1 MKKSVSLVLGSGG
14 ARGYAHI
21 GAIEEIVKRGY
32 EISAISGSSMG
43 ALVGG
48 LYACK
53 KLNDYKEWVLTL
65 DFLDVIK
72 LLDISF
78 APSGLIKGDKVFEK
92 LESMIDDTLIEELNI
107 PYTAVATELTTQKEV
122 WFQKGKL
129 IDAIRA
135 SIAIPTFFTPKKIKG
150 KIFVDGGIVNPLP
163 IAPIMSQ
170 MSDIIIAIN
179 LNSNKPLLKTIKL
192 TKKEEEEKEK
202 AKNIFE
208 ELLRNAEKKF
218 KRYKKSKEEITY
230 LSVISR
236 SIDTMQNILSSYK
249 IAGYRP
255 DIIIEIPKDSA
266 MFYEFHRA
274 KELIKLGAELSEPPR
289 PKGRSFLFHR

>member
-1 MKKSVSLVLGSGG
+1 VKKSVSLVLGSGG

>member
-1 MKKSVSLVLGSGG
+1 MKNSVSLVLGSGG

-32 EISAISGSSMG
+32 KIAAISGSSMG
-43 ALVGG
+43 ALIGG
-48 LYACK
+48 LYACG

-92 LESMIDDTLIEELNI
+92 LESMIKDTLIEELDI

-135 SIAIPTFFTPKKIKG
+135 SIAIPTFFTPKKING
-150 KIFVDGGIVNPLP
+150 RVFVDGGIVNPLP

-170 MSDIIIAIN
+170 ISDLTVAIN

-208 ELLRNAEKKF
+208 ELLKNAEKKF
-218 KRYKKSKEEITY
+218 KEYKKSKEEINY
-230 LSVISR
+230 LSVISH
-236 SIDTMQNILSSYK
+236 SIDTMQNILSNYK

-274 KELIKLGAELSEPPR
+274 KELIKLGSELARDALNEYETN
-289 PKGRSFLFHR
+289 L

>member
-1 MKKSVSLVLGSGG
+1 MKKISLVLGSGG

-32 EISAISGSSMG
+32 EIVAISGSSMG
-43 ALVGG
+43 ALIGG
-48 LYACK
+48 LYACG
-53 KLNDYKEWVLTL
+53 KLDEYKNWVLTL

-78 APSGLIKGDKVFEK
+78 APSGLIKGDRVFEK
-92 LESMIDDTLIEELNI
+92 LESIIGDILIEELPI
-107 PYTAVATELTTQKEV
+107 DFTAVATDLFKQKEV

-135 SIAIPTFFTPKKIKG
+135 SIAIPTFFTPKYIDG
-150 KIFVDGGIVNPLP
+150 RVFVDGGIVNPLP
-163 IAPIMSQ
+163 IAPVMSEIC
-170 MSDIIIAIN
+170 DLTIAIN
-179 LNSNKPLLKTIKL
+179 LNSNKPLLKHIKL
-192 TKKEEEEKEK
+192 SKKEKEEKER
-202 AKNIFE
+202 AKNFFE
-208 ELLRNAEKKF
+208 ELLENAQKKF
-218 KRYKKSKEEITY
+218 ENIEKEKELNY
-230 LSVISR
+230 LSIISR
-236 SIDTMQNILSSYK
+236 SIDTMQNILSNYK

-274 KELIKLGAELSEPPR
+274 KELIKLGKELAKEALLDFEKNINPT
-289 PKGRSFLFHR
+289 F